1 MDDAHAL
8 GIDIGGTQ
16 LRTALIDRRG
26 VVLNRER
33 HPTPADDPDRL
44 LGALGRVLSRLP
56 THLPVGIGI
65 AGLVTPSGIV
75 RYGPNIGVRELPLA
89 EELQHRTGHHVVVAN
104 DASVAAFGE
113 QRVGAGAGAQDVLLV
128 TIGTGVGGGVV
139 LGGQLVLGT
148 NGFAGEIGHVL
159 VARDGRRCPCG
170 NHGCVEAYASG
181 SAIGAIAQERLA
193 EGARSVLHE
202 AQDLAGPD
210 VSRAAAAGDELARS
224 VLTDAGGWLG
234 VALASLVNVLDPQLV
249 LIGGGAAEA
258 VAPWLLPA
266 AEAQMRE
273 LMLGGTHRTPPA
285 IELAALGDDA
295 GVVGA
300 ALLAADSVSS
310 SVPDSVLTPDLP
322 ASDPPV
328 PDLPASDPSASD
340 PSAPTDRG

>member
-1 MDDAHAL
+1 VDDAHAL

-16 LRTALIDRRG
+16 LRTALIDRQG

-33 HPTPADDPDRL
+33 YPTPADDPDRL
-44 LGALGRVLSRLP
+44 LAALERVLSRLP
-56 THLPVGIGI
+56 ASLPVGIGI
-65 AGLVTPSGIV
+65 AGLVTPTGTV

-89 EELQHRTGHHVVVAN
+89 AELHQRTGHHVVVAN

-148 NGFAGEIGHVL
+148 NGFAGEIGHVV

-181 SAIGAIAQERLA
+181 TAIGTIAQERLA
-193 EGARSVLHE
+193 AGGDSVLRDAE
-202 AQDLAGPD
+202 DLAGPD
-210 VSRAAAAGDELARS
+210 VSRAAAAGDELARA

-249 LIGGGAAEA
+249 LIGGGAADA

-266 AEAQMRE
+266 ADAQMRE
-273 LMLGGTHRTPPA
+273 LLLGATHRTPPSV
-285 IELAALGDDA
+285 ELAALGDDA

-300 ALLAADSVSS
+300 ALLAADGIAPGANSI
-310 SVPDSVLTPDLP
+310 LTPDRT
-322 ASDPPV
+322 DV
-328 PDLPASDPSASD
+328 PD
-340 PSAPTDRG
+340 PTDQG

>member
-1 MDDAHAL
+1 MDEAHAL

-33 HPTPADDPDRL
+33 HPTPAADPDRL
-44 LGALGRVLSRLP
+44 LDALERVLRRLP
-56 THLPVGIGI
+56 TSLPVGIGI
-65 AGLVTPSGIV
+65 AGLVTPSGAV

-89 EELQHRTGHHVVVAN
+89 AELRARTGHHVVVAN

-113 QRVGAGAGAQDVLLV
+113 QRVGAGAGAEDVLLV

-139 LGGQLVLGT
+139 LGGQLVLGA

-170 NHGCVEAYASG
+170 NRGCIEAYASG

-193 EGARSVLHE
+193 EGASSVL
-202 AQDLAGPD
+202 QDAEGLAGPD
-210 VSRAAAAGDELARS
+210 VSRAAAAGDELAQS
-224 VLTDAGGWLG
+224 VLADAGGWLG

-266 AEAQMRE
+266 AEHTMHE
-273 LMLGGTHRTPPA
+273 LMLGAAHRTPPTLA
-285 IELAALGDDA
+285 LAALGDDA

-300 ALLAADSVSS
+300 ALLAADDLGAAPGSI
-310 SVPDSVLTPDLP
+310 LTPEP
-322 ASDPPV
+322 TEPTEPTA
-328 PDLPASDPSASD
+328 PS
-340 PSAPTDRG
+340 DRG